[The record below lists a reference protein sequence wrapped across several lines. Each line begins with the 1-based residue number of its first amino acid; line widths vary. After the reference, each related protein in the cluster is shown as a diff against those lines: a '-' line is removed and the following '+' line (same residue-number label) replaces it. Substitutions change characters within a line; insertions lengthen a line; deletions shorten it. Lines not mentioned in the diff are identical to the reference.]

1 MVYIGGWNHCRVGLV
16 VFKSKSMQY
25 PDSLAGK
32 SQHFLAKAGAFS
44 VTFYSVDFINTFDV
58 SQEYGVA

>member
-1 MVYIGGWNHCRVGLV
+1 
-16 VFKSKSMQY
+16 MQY